1 MLEPVSGAFSI
12 DLPNA
17 AVLALSPALPF
28 LVLAYIRHSLAFRS
42 VRPEFPLRKSELV
55 ELNRAIV
62 LHHKVSS
69 RIQQA
74 REAAPRHPYLWRALI
89 GDRADLPDDQAA
101 EYEDL
106 QVHAEFLQTVII
118 RLRTRPLQRLKTWIH
133 KKSFHSALG
142 WVLAT
147 DIIAL
152 LSILTLSVHHSAQTG
167 SAIARLSGADFG
179 TSWYPVDGH
188 TLYANAVSAGLAIA
202 AAPLFYLAHLVK
214 LRRQHSLEFCL
225 FKDLATIGRG
235 MAFERLHFDDTQ
247 ERLEGADEQQTV
259 EDWRSVLQ
267 VSRSATVEE
276 IRIAYRL
283 LIKQCHPD
291 RVHGM
296 SEAFRRLAEVETKKL
311 NFAYQQALVAMAGPP
326 IAEV

>member
-1 MLEPVSGAFSI
+1 MLEPVSGAFPV

-28 LVLAYIRHSLAFRS
+28 LALAYIRHSLTFRS
-42 VRPEFPLRKSELV
+42 VRAEFAFRKSELA
-55 ELNRAIV
+55 ELNRAVV
-62 LHHKVSS
+62 LHHKVCS
-69 RIQQA
+69 RVQQA
-74 REAAPRHPYLWRALI
+74 RESAPRHRHLWRALS
-89 GDRADLPDDQAA
+89 GDRVDLPEEQSA

-133 KKSFHSALG
+133 KKSLHSALG

-147 DIIAL
+147 DVIAL
-152 LSILTLSVHHSAQTG
+152 LSILTLSVHHSGQTG

-179 TSWYPVDGH
+179 ASWYPVDGH

-202 AAPLFYLAHLVK
+202 AAPLFYLAHRVK

-225 FKDLATIGRG
+225 FKDLATVGRG
-235 MAFERLHFDDTQ
+235 MAFEPLHFDDAQ
-247 ERLEGADEQQTV
+247 EKLEGADEQQAV

-267 VSRSATVEE
+267 VSQSATVEE
-276 IRIAYRL
+276 IRTAYRL

-311 NFAYQQALVAMAGPP
+311 NFAYQQALVTMVGPA
-326 IAEV
+326 IAKV